1 MKSNFL
7 KFPRLKN
14 PPRSHLVD
22 STLRLPHRSSYSTPS
37 LGCKEHSGQQSSKGE
52 MPCLSFSENIP
63 LNIQEAP
70 VKRSPSSN
78 HEVGNGQVDQI
89 EVDRRSHRLVEDH
102 LVVKRVDVRGF
113 LSKMYFVPCWRE
125 RWKEF
130 DWNKEVTK
138 GWGESYFWRI
148 TPSHQHLLYF
158 DIKFEAKPQACTKH
172 FTNNIFEIMKNYR
185 KYDKDISDDGDQ
197 DEKNNCCLDMSIWTL
212 SVSFFLMSHFGHL
225 GLHYGWFF
233 TVWKLVYYLFYFHI
247 TCWLFTRHAQK
258 QRHLRR

>member
-1 MKSNFL
+1 MKCPVFL
-7 KFPRLKN
+7 GKYWLEYSRSTCERVPKQWPWGRQRLSW
-14 PPRSHLVD
+14 PSRSW
-22 STLRLPHRSSYSTPS
+22 SSFSSPCWRSPGGKKG
-37 LGCKEHSGQQSSKGE
+37 GCKRISLQDVL
-52 MPCLSFSENIP
+52 CAL
-63 LNIQEAP
+63 A
-70 VKRSPSSN
+70 
-78 HEVGNGQVDQI
+78 
-89 EVDRRSHRLVEDH
+89 
-102 LVVKRVDVRGF
+102 DVRGEKN
-113 LSKMYFVPCWRE
+113 SIGIK
-125 RWKEF
+125 RWP
-130 DWNKEVTK
+130 K

-158 DIKFEAKPQACTKH
+158 EFKFQAKPQVCTKH